1 MSRFRFTLVPAI
13 AALVL
18 LAACGDDTIAPPS
31 NSGIEGTVTIGPMCP
46 VVQENTPCPDEA
58 YVATIVIED
67 LDGDEVARTQSGED
81 GRYRVGVAPGTYWLL
96 PQWPNEGAPP
106 SAPEQ
111 QVEVRAGEYTHADI
125 QYDSGIR

>member
-1 MSRFRFTLVPAI
+1 MWSSKF
-13 AALVL
+13 ALLPVFVAVVL
-18 LAACGDDTIAPPS
+18 LAATCGGSERPPP
-31 NSGIEGTVTIGPMCP
+31 NTGIEGTVTIGPMRP

-81 GRYRVGVAPGTYWLL
+81 GRYRVDVAPGAYWLL

-111 QVEVRAGEYTHADI
+111 QVEVRAGEYAHTDI